1 MDRNSAPAEAG
12 ASRPAAAD
20 VPPAAGP
27 ETRRRHRNGPGLLG
41 TRPTAGSLPDGPA
54 TIPAQP
60 VRTGRPDR
68 GGMDSGVHRRRR
80 PPAGRA
86 GRTDAG
92 ISQGAHRHWDDR
104 TAGHRGP
111 SGPPRVHNGPGRP
124 PGARRH
130 GTRKPGAT
138 AVRLRPRRLAVGP
151 GPYQPS
157 GPEQPGTTPA
167 TPPSGRRMAK
177 APGHRRQLSIPALPQ
192 AGGAAGTQPR
202 GRDAGH
208 PAGRLVPALPAPA
221 PRRPEPP
228 APRRGRVEK
237 SGERTPPGLQP
248 RGVPVE
254 FPGPGRLGVSAH
266 HRQPQA
272 QATCRVTG

>member
-1 MDRNSAPAEAG
+1 
-12 ASRPAAAD
+12 
-20 VPPAAGP
+20 
-27 ETRRRHRNGPGLLG
+27 
-41 TRPTAGSLPDGPA
+41 
-54 TIPAQP
+54 
-60 VRTGRPDR
+60 
-68 GGMDSGVHRRRR
+68 MDSGVHRRRR

-104 TAGHRGP
+104 TAGHRSPG
-111 SGPPRVHNGPGRP
+111 GPPGVHNGPGRP

-138 AVRLRPRRLAVGP
+138 AVRLRPRGLAVGP

-157 GPEQPGTTPA
+157 GPEQPGTAPA
-167 TPPSGRRMAK
+167 APPSGRRMAK

-208 PAGRLVPALPAPA
+208 PAGRLVPSLPAPA

-248 RGVPVE
+248 RRVPVE

-272 QATCRVTG
+272 QAACRVPVEHRGGLWVPGKPGRRAATGRVRRAAARLVDPAGNQDQARHPGQGQDPGHAGRLRHDHDLP